1 MERILPARRDWPL
14 HGVAASRRIE
24 ARALAQAQAGPEP
37 LSLMQTAGAA
47 VARLGLAIAP
57 HARQVWIAAGP
68 GNNGGDGLEA
78 AWNLHRQGRLVSV
91 SLAGEASRLPPD
103 ALRAFQR
110 AAAAGIRI
118 VAAGSSGE
126 APPDLGREDLAID
139 ALLGLGASRPPEG
152 QIARLIDC
160 LNALPCQ
167 RLAVDLPSGL
177 DADRGSVLGA
187 AAVQATHCLSLL
199 TLKPGVFT
207 ASGRDHAGSVW
218 FDALG
223 TDVCDEPA
231 EAWLAGPGSAGR
243 WDHPGRHGSHKGSHG
258 DVLVVGGAAG
268 MTGAAVLAG
277 RAALAAGA
285 GRVWVVPLDPAA
297 ARSDPVH
304 PELMWRSGPSDIDPA
319 QLDRTTVVCGCGGG
333 HEVAAFLPEWLSR
346 AARLV
351 LDADALNAVAANP
364 DLATALG
371 ARASRGQQSILTP
384 HPLEAARL
392 LGCTPAQVQGD
403 RLRAAQTLAERWSC
417 VVVLKGSGTVIAA
430 PGLAPLINASG
441 NAALATAG
449 TGDVLAGW
457 LGGGWSSLASQG
469 ATGSPQA
476 HAAARSA
483 VWRHGAAAD
492 AAGLS
497 VLRASRLVEQMARPL
512 AR

>member
-1 MERILPARRDWPL
+1 MERILPARQDWPL

-24 ARALAQAQAGPEP
+24 AEALSRAQAESHPV
-37 LSLMQTAGAA
+37 SLMQTAGAA

-78 AWNLHRQGRLVSV
+78 AWNLHRQGRQVSV
-91 SLAGEASRLPPD
+91 SLAGEASRLPHD
-103 ALRAFQR
+103 AQQAWQR
-110 AAAAGIRI
+110 ASSAGIRI
-118 VAAGSSGE
+118 VAAGSPGE
-126 APPDLGREDLAID
+126 APPALGPQDLAID

-152 QIARLIDC
+152 QIARLIDR
-160 LNALPCQ
+160 LNALPCP

-177 DADRGSVLGA
+177 DADRGSVLGQ
-187 AAVQATHCLSLL
+187 AAVRASHCLSLL
-199 TLKPGVFT
+199 TLKPGLFT
-207 ASGRDHAGSVW
+207 AGGRDHAGSVW
-218 FDALG
+218 FDGL
-223 TDVCDEPA
+223 DVDVRHEPA
-231 EAWLAGPGSAGR
+231 VAWLAGPSCAGR
-243 WDHPGRHGSHKGSHG
+243 WDQPGRHGSHKGSHG

-268 MTGAAVLAG
+268 MAGAAVLAG

-297 ARSDPVH
+297 TRSDPAH
-304 PELMWRSGPSDIDPA
+304 PELMWRSGPSSVDLA
-319 QLDRTTVVCGCGGG
+319 QLDRNTVVCGCGGG
-333 HEVAAFLPEWLSR
+333 HEVGEFLPEWLLH

-351 LDADALNAVAANP
+351 LDADALNAIASSPAL
-364 DLATALG
+364 DQALG
-371 ARASRGQQSILTP
+371 ARASRGQESILTP

-392 LGCTPAQVQGD
+392 LGCTAAHVQGD
-403 RLRAAQTLAERWSC
+403 RLGAAQTLAERWSC

-430 PGLAPLINASG
+430 PGMAPSINASG

-457 LGGGWSSLASQG
+457 LGGSWSSVASQG
-469 ATGSPQA
+469 DAGSLQA
-476 HAAARSA
+476 HAVARSG

-497 VLRASRLVEQMARPL
+497 VLRASVLVEQMARPL

>member
-1 MERILPARRDWPL
+1 MERILPARQDWPL

-24 ARALAQAQAGPEP
+24 SEALSRARAGPQP
-37 LSLMQTAGAA
+37 VSLMQTAGAA

-78 AWNLHRQGRLVSV
+78 AWALHRHGRLVSV

-103 ALRAFQR
+103 AQQAYQR

-118 VAAGSSGE
+118 LAAGSPGE
-126 APPDLGREDLAID
+126 APPPLGHEDLAID
-139 ALLGLGASRPPEG
+139 ALLGLGANRPPDARM
-152 QIARLIDC
+152 ARLIDC

-177 DADRGSVLGA
+177 DADRGSVLGE

-199 TLKPGVFT
+199 TLKPGLFT
-207 ASGRDHAGSVW
+207 ARGRDHAGSVW

-223 TDVCDEPA
+223 IDARHEPP
-231 EAWLAGPGSAGR
+231 EAWLAGPSRAGR

-268 MTGAAVLAG
+268 MAGAAVLAG

-285 GRVWVVPLDPAA
+285 GRVWVVPLDPDAS
-297 ARSDPVH
+297 RCDPVH
-304 PELMWRSGPSDIDPA
+304 PELMWRSGPSA
-319 QLDRTTVVCGCGGG
+319 VEAAELDRSTVVCGCGGG
-333 HEVAAFLPEWLSR
+333 DAVLQFLPEWLSH

-351 LDADALNAVAANP
+351 LDADALNAIAAHP
-364 DLATALG
+364 ALGQALG

-392 LGCTPAQVQGD
+392 LGCSAADVQGD
-403 RLRAAQTLAERWSC
+403 RLHAAQALAERWSC
-417 VVVLKGSGTVIAA
+417 VVVLKGSGTVVAA
-430 PGLAPLINASG
+430 PGVAPSINASG

-457 LGGGWSSLASQG
+457 LGGSWSSAAGQG
-469 ATGSPQA
+469 DTGNAQA
-476 HAAARSA
+476 HAVALSG

-492 AAGLS
+492 AAGVS
-497 VLRASRLVEQMARPL
+497 VLRASLLVEQMARPFG
-512 AR
+512 R